1 MLTNRLYIYHIRE
14 KWKNMLD
21 KNLKGKGKASNTYI
35 AEQNIFTYKGNALN
49 NKNDISCAN
58 FLRIFIYF
66 FFVKIL
72 TTKLSLYILIGYV
85 WW

>member
-1 MLTNRLYIYHIRE
+1 MLTNRLYTYHIRE

-66 FFVKIL
+66 FVKIL
-72 TTKLSLYILIGYV
+72 TTKLSLYIHIGYV
-85 WW
+85 W

>member
-58 FLRIFIYF
+58 FLRIFIF

-85 WW
+85 

>member
-66 FFVKIL
+66 FVKIL

-85 WW
+85 

>member
-85 WW
+85 

>member
-1 MLTNRLYIYHIRE
+1 
-14 KWKNMLD
+14 MLD

-66 FFVKIL
+66 FCYNPNNEIVFVY
-72 TTKLSLYILIGYV
+72 SYWVCMMIG
-85 WW
+85 

>member
-1 MLTNRLYIYHIRE
+1 
-14 KWKNMLD
+14 MLD

-66 FFVKIL
+66 FLLK
-72 TTKLSLYILIGYV
+72 S
-85 WW
+85 